1 MPLRGKS
8 ILQTQDPYH
17 TPGYGGFCPQFKYR
31 IGQTFG
37 KTTNQLLDSNEVA
50 SSGKLVLAQIFPDE
64 GAAGAAEQARTAL
77 LTSRDQ
83 SWGDQK
89 LVETMV
95 PGYTGFIP
103 RSQHFFGNRYANVCR
118 NSVSDFEFDQHK
130 SKSKTREM
138 AIIDAAQQGKMQ
150 GADPNSLPPIHS
162 KHVTPLKQCAEKA
175 DQFVSKSTPPPAV
188 PPYYLD
194 NDNDQK
200 KFMSGYTGFVPRS
213 RGKLGLGYPI
223 ITHQAL
229 NDFTDDSSRHRQV
242 AAQPVTVDMAPAPP
256 QPGKKIYPEESG
268 LVPHYTGH
276 IPIQKFRFGETF
288 GNSTQ
293 DAMRKS
299 MSQNTTCL
307 C

>member
-1 MPLRGKS
+1 MPMPLRGKS

-31 IGQTFG
+31 IGNTFG
-37 KTTNQLLDSNEVA
+37 QTTNHLLDDGTVA
-50 SSGKLVLAQIFPDE
+50 SSGRLVLAQIFPNE
-64 GAAGAAEQARTAL
+64 AAACQAEDARTDL
-77 LTSRDQ
+77 LKSRDQ

-103 RSQHFFGNRYANVCR
+103 RSQHFFGNRYANVSR
-118 NSVSDFEFDQHK
+118 HSISDFEYDQRRHK
-130 SKSKTREM
+130 SKMDELRLIE
-138 AIIDAAQQGKMQ
+138 AAQSGKAQGC
-150 GADPNSLPPIHS
+150 DPNSLPPIHT
-162 KHVTPLKQCAEKA
+162 KLQTPLKAQAEEA
-175 DQFVSKSTPPPAV
+175 APFTSRSEPPPAV

-194 NDNDQK
+194 NENDQK

-213 RGKLGLGYPI
+213 RGLLGQGYPI

-229 NDFTDDSSRHRQV
+229 NEFTDDGSRQREV
-242 AAQPVTVDMAPAPP
+242 AKQAVTVHMAPAPP
-256 QPGKKIYPEESG
+256 KDTKKIYPQESG

-276 IPIQKFRFGETF
+276 IPVQKFRFGETF

-299 MSQNTTCL
+299 LPVMH
-307 C
+307 